1 MDLYLRRVIHLQA
14 HDNYRVILEDD
25 GDEIEIGSIGIQ
37 HAAGARSFWR
47 WAIDT
52 VVPMH
57 GLEARGTGLGRDD
70 CMRLFRAAW
79 ERFCEDPARL
89 ADFLEMKRNS
99 RRD

>member
-14 HDNYRVILEDD
+14 HDNYRVILKDG

-52 VVPMH
+52 VVPMR
-57 GLEARGTGLGRDD
+57 GLEAR
-70 CMRLFRAAW
+70 
-79 ERFCEDPARL
+79 AR
-89 ADFLEMKRNS
+89 S
-99 RRD
+99 RRLYATVSGGVGALLRGPGAAGRLS